1 MRVRG
6 YLGLLA
12 RSCIIGTVFLAAPIA
27 ESGDEVDYSAP
38 YLVVEDGELV
48 TKYPNREH
56 EAGAEEAADDEA
68 ETSAPGAADEAN
80 RGGLVAAALAVV
92 VAGLLLIVRRKRR
105 RSPRRAST
113 AE

>member
-1 MRVRG
+1 MSR
-6 YLGLLA
+6 LLLISLLLA
-12 RSCIIGTVFLAAPIA
+12 SFAVTAPA
-27 ESGDEVDYSAP
+27 LGGDEVDYSAP

-56 EAGAEEAADDEA
+56 ENGADEAADDEA
-68 ETSAPGAADEAN
+68 KTYVPGAADAAN
-80 RGGLVAAALAVV
+80 RGGVVAAALAAVIV
-92 VAGLLLIVRRKRR
+92 CLLLIVRRTRR